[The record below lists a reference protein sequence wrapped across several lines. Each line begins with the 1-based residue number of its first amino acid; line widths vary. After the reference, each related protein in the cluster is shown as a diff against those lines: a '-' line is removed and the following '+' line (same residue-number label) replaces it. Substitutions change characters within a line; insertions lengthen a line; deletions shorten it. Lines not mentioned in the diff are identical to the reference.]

1 MAVFRLQPCPASLD
15 DPAWS
20 MSWHRKPC
28 QIVAETIE
36 QARQFANCAFIV
48 PLSSAAGPGQDMP
61 LPWTDPRLVEIW
73 RLPHAAEFGPI
84 GTASVSTWAQPE
96 RADAVAA

>member
-1 MAVFRLQPCPASLD
+1 MAVFRLQPCPTSLD

-20 MSWHRKPC
+20 MSWHSKPC

-48 PLSSAAGPGQDMP
+48 PLSSAAGPGQD
-61 LPWTDPRLVEIW
+61 LPRPWSDPRLVKIW
-73 RLPHAAEFGPI
+73 RLPQAAEFGPI
-84 GTASVSTWAQPE
+84 GAASIGASLQPE
-96 RADAVAA
+96 RVEAAAA